1 MTAHWTE
8 PGISKIKPGSFYH
21 ASFTYVLTAT
31 TSPILH
37 VCRESKK
44 SDFSKKKKKNSFIIN
59 YGMLAKLGLTM
70 GGFIT
75 VSLHYDTYTNQTTI
89 KILSYYL
96 AVIVIT
102 SYLNQM
108 GSS

>member
-1 MTAHWTE
+1 MLLLHMSSLPPRLPSCMSAE
-8 PGISKIKPGSFYH
+8 KARNQIS
-21 ASFTYVLTAT
+21 AQ
-31 TSPILH
+31 
-37 VCRESKK
+37 RKK
-44 SDFSKKKKKNSFIIN
+44 SFIIN
-59 YGMLAKLGLTM
+59 YGILAKLGLTM
-70 GGFIT
+70 DGFIT